1 MKRVFAL
8 IIAAL
13 FVPHLALADVAC
25 EKGLMGAGLAPLA
38 ASKICTLSPS
48 SVTLTSTLTAEQVT
62 STDDATITD
71 AISADDFLPDTN
83 GGGHLGASGT
93 RFADL
98 YLGNGTATFNCAYST
113 NTMQCGSI
121 AAHDWQLLSQNAAV
135 LNLASTGVT
144 VPSGKVL
151 AVDVGT
157 LAAAGTGVVA
167 DAAQIVDQT
176 TYVTASDN
184 TKSVKLPDGPAV
196 GAVFDIF
203 NTVASKNLPV
213 FPLPTGASINGGT
226 ANASVTIYGK
236 TGLRC
241 SYSAANTW
249 QCGTLGVPGVKTLF
263 VPAGIGR
270 AGTTAG
276 WVNTGTNINEAT
288 MAAGGTASTFTIPV
302 TGLEVGDTVESFKV
316 IAQIESAGG
325 TVTLDADLRTLTNA
339 AGDPTDASIGA
350 ITQVSVTADT
360 AVASSKTL
368 ATASLVASGT
378 SYYVLLTGT
387 TAGSTDI
394 RLLGVEV
401 VVRREN

>member
-1 MKRVFAL
+1 MKRFLTVVLFTLLVPQLAFAT
-8 IIAAL
+8 
-13 FVPHLALADVAC
+13 AC
-25 EKGLMGAGLAPLA
+25 EDALMGAGAAPLLA
-38 ASKICTLSPS
+38 KQICTLSPANI
-48 SVTLTSTLTAEQVT
+48 TLTGTLTAEQVT
-62 STDDATITD
+62 STDDMTVTD
-71 AISADDFLPDTN
+71 AITADDFLPDTN
-83 GGGHLGASGT
+83 GGGHLGSTAA
-93 RFADL
+93 RFDSMH
-98 YLGNGTATFNCAYST
+98 LGNATATFSCAYST

-135 LNLASTGVT
+135 LNVASTGIT
-144 VPSGKVL
+144 VPTAKVL

-176 TYVTASDN
+176 TYISASDN
-184 TKSVKLPDGPAV
+184 TKAVKLPAAPVV
-196 GAVFDIF
+196 GAEYDIF

-213 FPLPTGASINGGT
+213 FPLPTGAAINGGT
-226 ANASVTIYGK
+226 ANASITIYGK

-276 WVNTGTNINEAT
+276 WTNTGTNINEAT
-288 MAAGGTASTFTIPV
+288 MAAGGTASTFTIPI
-302 TGLEVGDTVESFKV
+302 TGLEVGDTIESYKV
-316 IAQIESAGG
+316 IGQVESAGG
-325 TVTLDADLRTLTNA
+325 AVTLDADLRTLTNA
-339 AGDPTDASIGA
+339 AGDPVDASIGA
-350 ITQVSVTADT
+350 ITQVAVTADT
-360 AVASSKTL
+360 AVASAKTL
-368 ATASLVASGT
+368 ATASLVATGT

-387 TAGSTDI
+387 TAGSTDV